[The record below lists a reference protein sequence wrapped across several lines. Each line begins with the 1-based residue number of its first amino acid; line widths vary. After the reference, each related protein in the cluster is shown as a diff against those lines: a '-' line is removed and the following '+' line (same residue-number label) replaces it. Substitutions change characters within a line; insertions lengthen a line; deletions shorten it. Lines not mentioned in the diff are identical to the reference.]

1 MFSEHKKLKS
11 IVLPDYITKIGERA
25 FEYCLL
31 ENVVFPDEGLE
42 VIGEYAFSQYGSV
55 EGRNT
60 KMYNIPSS
68 IKKVENFGFY
78 GVDFGSK
85 LYLPN
90 IEELDVGKIVADEVS
105 LGPKLKSA
113 RLIRMEVNRVIID
126 ESNPVFYV
134 SGQAIVH
141 RAWRTIIGW
150 AAGKNHESVTSLTI
164 PAIENVTSL
173 SDFLLSEGIYPNCKK
188 ITVSEGYTYLGA
200 RSLDTRKFE
209 VLALPS
215 TLERITVTS
224 IANNKVLKDITIR
237 AAVPPAFND
246 YDGRF
251 DDPFHECD
259 FKGVIRVPAASIETY
274 KTTKYWSKYAD
285 QYVAIDE

>member
-90 IEELDVGKIVADEVS
+90 IEELDLGKIVADEVF
-105 LGPKLKSA
+105 LGPKFKSA
-113 RLIRMEVNRVIID
+113 GLVRIEVNRVIID

-150 AAGKNHESVTSLTI
+150 AAGKNH
-164 PAIENVTSL
+164 
-173 SDFLLSEGIYPNCKK
+173 
-188 ITVSEGYTYLGA
+188 GYLY
-200 RSLDTRKFE
+200 
-209 VLALPS
+209 
-215 TLERITVTS
+215 
-224 IANNKVLKDITIR
+224 
-237 AAVPPAFND
+237 
-246 YDGRF
+246 
-251 DDPFHECD
+251 
-259 FKGVIRVPAASIETY
+259 
-274 KTTKYWSKYAD
+274 SK
-285 QYVAIDE
+285 